1 MKFIIGMLIGIFI
14 GAILGVMTL
23 ALFIGG
29 SPKKMPKTTYING
42 ED

>member
-29 SPKKMPKTTYING
+29 SQKVMPKTTYNKG

>member
-1 MKFIIGMLIGIFI
+1 MKFIIGMIIGIFI

-29 SPKKMPKTTYING
+29 SQKKMPKANYNKG

>member
-1 MKFIIGMLIGIFI
+1 MKFIIGMIIGIFI

-29 SPKKMPKTTYING
+29 SQKKMPKITYNKD